1 MKYGL
6 DNYVL
11 IAPFS
16 LIISLLMFMGIFYIG
31 KKFLIITKFDNLIET
46 VSGVNYQSILIGSIV
61 SSVFFFPLI
70 LFNIQGLFLIKIFS
84 YLLVILGCLFIFD
97 NKNFINNIQIKKYLK
112 KDNLHNIIIFILI
125 TSYLLLSLGPVTN
138 ADSLDYHI
146 GVPLH
151 LLSNE
156 GNFPSHNYFHAVAF
170 GSGEIINLIG
180 LTIGAEAF
188 APLIQ
193 FGGILSITGILKKSK
208 LKESLKSFIIVL
220 AITSPVYIFL
230 VTSSKP
236 QLLYIGCSALAFS
249 LIFFNEKLSLRKNN
263 TKFITL
269 ICFFLLI
276 PITAKFSFALGSGL
290 LFLILAY
297 KAFKDGFF
305 IKLIIIS
312 SLVFLIFLFPQ
323 IIWRL
328 NTYGGNIFSAFFP
341 IPTHLFGYTNLAN
354 SLTTCGYHGCIP
366 YWIFIPKSLSEFTE
380 CLGFGCLIIFFFKD
394 YKNNKL
400 RVIIMLV
407 LIYSLFAHKFGPNI
421 ARYYIDP
428 LVWLSIAASRLN
440 FGKTNFLNISWKLT
454 VYLQGIIVF
463 IGIIYGIFTLTV
475 GTINNELRSNVM
487 ANKASGYSIHK
498 WASSILPNDSIV
510 LTSHRSISILERKT
524 IYIDFM
530 TYLDPQNKKS
540 NHYFDLVKESKPT
553 HIIFYDNKKY
563 FNHFEN
569 CVNKLEYY
577 GKNVGNLAGRNPFK
591 KSKKYDG
598 YIYSIDYKLLPD
610 CIRN

>member
-1 MKYGL
+1 MIYGL
-6 DNYVL
+6 DNYLL

-31 KKFLIITKFDNLIET
+31 KKFLIITKFDILIET
-46 VSGVNYQSILIGSIV
+46 VSNINYQSILIGSII

-84 YLLVILGCLFIFD
+84 YLLVFLGALFILE
-97 NKNFINNIQIKKYLK
+97 NRNFLNNISIKKYLK

-125 TSYLLLSLGPVTN
+125 TSYFLLSLGPVTN
-138 ADSLDYHI
+138 ADSLDYHT

-151 LLSNE
+151 LLSNQ
-156 GNFPSHNYFHAVAF
+156 GNLPSLNYFHAVAF

-180 LTIGAEAF
+180 LTIGAETF

-193 FGGILSITGILKKSK
+193 FGGILSITGILKRSK
-208 LKESLKSFIIVL
+208 LKKSLKNFIIIL

-249 LIFFNEKLSLRKNN
+249 LIFFNENLNLKKYN
-263 TKFITL
+263 TKYVIL
-269 ICFFLLI
+269 ICFFLLV

-290 LFLILAY
+290 LFLVLAY
-297 KAFKDGFF
+297 KALKDRFF
-305 IKLIIIS
+305 LKMIIIS
-312 SLVFLIFLFPQ
+312 SIIFFIFLFPQ

-328 NTYGGNIFSAFFP
+328 NTYGGNIFSSFFP
-341 IPTHLFGYTNLAN
+341 IPTHLYGYLNLSN

-380 CLGFGCLIIFFFKD
+380 CLGFGCLIVLFFKD

-400 RVIIMLV
+400 KIILILV
-407 LIYSLFAHKFGPNI
+407 LLYSLLAHKFGPNI
-421 ARYYIDP
+421 ARYYLDP

-440 FGKTNFLNISWKLT
+440 LNKSNFMNTSWKFT
-454 VYLQGIIVF
+454 VYVQGAIVF
-463 IGIIYGIFTLTV
+463 IGIVYGILTLTI
-475 GTINNELRSNVM
+475 GSINNELRSNVM
-487 ANKASGYSIHK
+487 AKKASGYSIHK
-498 WASSILPNDSIV
+498 WASSVLPKDSIV
-510 LTSHRSISILERKT
+510 LTSHRSISTLERK
-524 IYIDFM
+524 IVYIDFM
-530 TYLDPQNKKS
+530 TYLDPQNEKS
-540 NHYFDLVKESKPT
+540 NPYFDIVKDSKPT
-553 HIIFYDNKKY
+553 HIIFYGDKKY
-563 FNHFEN
+563 FNHFKN

-577 GKNVGNLAGRNPFK
+577 GENVGNLAGRNPFK